1 VAAILRPPPR
11 NSYAYPG
18 YRSGESLEMG
28 GMGAMPLPRPGSPEP
43 LSGYV
48 KLGGCGCGCNG
59 KPGGCGGGVA
69 GVGKPPMSDIGIT
82 SAVTYGAI
90 ALGGYVLY
98 HLFFKKK

>member
-48 KLGGCGCGCNG
+48 KMGGCGCGCNG
-59 KPGGCGGGVA
+59 KPGGCGGGGR
-69 GVGKPPMSDIGIT
+69 GVGDIDIP